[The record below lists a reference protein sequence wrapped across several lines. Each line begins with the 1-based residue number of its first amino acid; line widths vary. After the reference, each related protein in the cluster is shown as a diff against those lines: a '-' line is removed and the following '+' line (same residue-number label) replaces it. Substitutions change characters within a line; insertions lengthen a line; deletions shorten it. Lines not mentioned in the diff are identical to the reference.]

1 MWLLM
6 WIVKGTFILH
16 PIVSP
21 NNRLCIKDVHLL
33 HQIIKLIWE
42 YQVYL
47 QMQFS
52 AEYKI
57 ISVQHF
63 AQKSKCTKYEGD
75 VILFLKNGPSSN
87 SFSFIFS
94 LFKQTIQILQQIDLH
109 PVYITRILTRDLLF
123 MSLLL

>member
-1 MWLLM
+1 
-6 WIVKGTFILH
+6 
-16 PIVSP
+16 
-21 NNRLCIKDVHLL
+21 
-33 HQIIKLIWE
+33 
-42 YQVYL
+42 
-47 QMQFS
+47 MQFS

-75 VILFLKNGPSSN
+75 VILFSKNGPSST
-87 SFSFIFS
+87 SFSFI
-94 LFKQTIQILQQIDLH
+94 LH